1 MIFLGQGGAS
11 AASADAVQPAEPSS
25 LASAGPTS
33 MLVLSGG
40 EGYVDFRQGTHFPII
55 LQTFRNFWLV
65 LVLTISDESKNR
77 YKVKKKVKGCCHE
90 IHKTNCGRFLCW
102 AQSRT
107 SYRKRRATWLS
118 GRWPFRSNNPPPAGP
133 NPTEPPKIHTH
144 THTTFQWIC
153 RRSSESLILNDRLF
167 LLFLKSQFFIYCKIP
182 KDISFPIRYFKWI
195 SVCV

>member
-1 MIFLGQGGAS
+1 MWIFLGQGGAS

-55 LQTFRNFWLV
+55 LQTFRNFCLV

-144 THTTFQWIC
+144 THYIPMNLSTLQWIVDTQW
-153 RRSSESLILNDRLF
+153 STLF
-167 LLFLKSQFFIYCKIP
+167 VVSQKSIFYLLQNSK
-182 KDISFPIRYFKWI
+182 RYFI
-195 SVCV
+195 PD